1 MEDKQEWE
9 GATTELLNDLESIAA
24 NELKINTSDSCSSA
38 IFNQEFRIAAFVLQ
52 GQIHFLHFSS
62 LVLISSCNPT
72 LRICGETKLYVFSN
86 ELEFFT
92 SLST

>member
-52 GQIHFLHFSS
+52 SHTHFLHFSS
-62 LVLISSCNPT
+62 FVLIRSCNT
-72 LRICGETKLYVFSN
+72 TVRIYRETKLYVFSN
-86 ELEFFT
+86 EEFFT
-92 SLST
+92 SLSP